1 MRTAVPV
8 SDYSP
13 QSCEEVTVRKVVLGF
28 LMITGK
34 KSPKDNIEEQED
46 TWIFS
51 SLICL
56 LSESETILLVV
67 KAVGFIVLAIA
78 LAGVGILA
86 WRKRPR
92 GKRRVEG
99 SWG

>member
-1 MRTAVPV
+1 
-8 SDYSP
+8 
-13 QSCEEVTVRKVVLGF
+13 
-28 LMITGK
+28 MITGK

-46 TWIFS
+46 MWIFS

-56 LSESETILLVV
+56 LSESETILLVM
-67 KAVGFIVLAIA
+67 KAVGFIVLSIA
-78 LAGVGILA
+78 LAGVGILV

-92 GKRRVEG
+92 GKRHVEG